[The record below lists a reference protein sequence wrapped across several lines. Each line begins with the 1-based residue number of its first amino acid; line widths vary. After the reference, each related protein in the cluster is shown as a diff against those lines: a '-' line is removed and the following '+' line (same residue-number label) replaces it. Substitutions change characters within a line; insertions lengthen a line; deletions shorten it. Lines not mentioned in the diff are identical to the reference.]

1 VGEMT
6 VRKFP
11 TLKIEPKGIKEIPNQ
26 SITNSTKEL
35 IEKGLENALL
45 KIVAKNK
52 LTIRP
57 KLDYCL
63 IVGYL
68 SNLLFEDMMTHNSS
82 EVRNYIAT
90 EIVPKL
96 MNKFNL
102 KDDEMK
108 EFAQKF
114 RDATN
119 H

>member
-1 VGEMT
+1 MNKKLPTIKIAENSISEITQKEMLT
-6 VRKFP
+6 KV
-11 TLKIEPKGIKEIPNQ
+11 IE
-26 SITNSTKEL
+26 S
-35 IEKGLENALL
+35 AVL

-68 SNLLFEDMMTHNSS
+68 SNLLFEDMMTHKSS

-102 KDDEMK
+102 NDDEMK

>member
-1 VGEMT
+1 MT
-6 VRKFP
+6 AKKFP
-11 TLKIEPKGIKEIPNQ
+11 TLKVEENGIKEIPNQ
-26 SITNSTKEL
+26 TKEL

-68 SNLLFEDMMTHNSS
+68 SNLLFEDMMTHDR
-82 EVRNYIAT
+82 EDVRNYIAT

-96 MNKFNL
+96 MSQFNL
-102 KDDEMK
+102 NKDEMK

-114 RDATN
+114 RQATN

>member
-1 VGEMT
+1 MSKNNVST
-6 VRKFP
+6 F
-11 TLKIEPKGIKEIPNQ
+11 KITKNGISEIKQ
-26 SITNSTKEL
+26 TEIITKV
-35 IEKGLENALL
+35 IENAML

-90 EIVPKL
+90 EIVHKL
-96 MNKFNL
+96 MSQFNL
-102 KDDEMK
+102 NKDEMK

>member
-1 VGEMT
+1 MSKNNVSTFKITKNGISEIKQTEMIT
-6 VRKFP
+6 KV
-11 TLKIEPKGIKEIPNQ
+11 IE
-26 SITNSTKEL
+26 T
-35 IEKGLENALL
+35 AML

-96 MNKFNL
+96 MSQFNL
-102 KDDEMK
+102 NKDEMK

-114 RDATN
+114 RNMTN

>member
-1 VGEMT
+1 MSKNNVSTFKITKNSISEIKQTEM
-6 VRKFP
+6 
-11 TLKIEPKGIKEIPNQ
+11 
-26 SITNSTKEL
+26 ITKV
-35 IEKGLENALL
+35 IENAML

-96 MNKFNL
+96 MSQFNL
-102 KDDEMK
+102 NKDEMK

>member
-1 VGEMT
+1 MNKKLPTIKITKNSISEITQKEM
-6 VRKFP
+6 
-11 TLKIEPKGIKEIPNQ
+11 L
-26 SITNSTKEL
+26 TKV
-35 IEKGLENALL
+35 IENAML

-63 IVGYL
+63 IVCYL
-68 SNLLFEDMMTHNSS
+68 SNLLFEDMMTHNRDD
-82 EVRNYIAT
+82 VRNYIAT

-96 MNKFNL
+96 MTQFNL
-102 KDDEMK
+102 NEVEIK

-114 RDATN
+114 RNATY

>member
-1 VGEMT
+1 MSKNNVSTIKITKNSISEIKQTEM
-6 VRKFP
+6 
-11 TLKIEPKGIKEIPNQ
+11 
-26 SITNSTKEL
+26 ITKV
-35 IEKGLENALL
+35 IENAML

-68 SNLLFEDMMTHNSS
+68 SNLLFEDMMTHKSS

-96 MNKFNL
+96 MSQFNL
-102 KDDEMK
+102 NKDEMK

>member
-1 VGEMT
+1 MNKKLPTIKIAENSISEITQKEM
-6 VRKFP
+6 
-11 TLKIEPKGIKEIPNQ
+11 L
-26 SITNSTKEL
+26 TKV
-35 IEKGLENALL
+35 IENAML

-68 SNLLFEDMMTHNSS
+68 SNLLFEDMMTHDR
-82 EVRNYIAT
+82 EDVRNYIAT

-96 MNKFNL
+96 MAQFNL
-102 KDDEMK
+102 NEVEMK